1 MAQRFTRRAFLE
13 LGVASL
19 AVGAA
24 PLIARGQGAPIRLG
38 TLTPLTGS
46 GGNYGPSM
54 LKAMQ

>member
-1 MAQRFTRRAFLE
+1 MAQRISRRAFLE
-13 LGVASL
+13 
-19 AVGAA
+19 VGAA
-24 PLIARGQGAPIRLG
+24 SVALAALPATARAQGGVIRLG